1 MFDPPLPAIGWSS
14 PPLSEGIS
22 ICMNHLPP
30 SISNV
35 SIWKIKAPVWHS
47 GLTRNQTVQIEK
59 VRKTAFKIILGNSYT
74 NYETACTLLFV
85 EPLEFRRIQP
95 CINFAKRDLKR
106 EDTLFSRTGAQPK
119 TRSKP
124 KLVNEYRCRTS
135 RYQKSSMPYLSSLLN
150 KLSWSN
156 NWAM

>member
-1 MFDPPLPAIGWSS
+1 MDFRTLLDVYCKEVRTILEHA
-14 PPLSEGIS
+14 
-22 ICMNHLPP
+22 
-30 SISNV
+30 V
-35 SIWKIKAPVWHS
+35 PVWHS
-47 GLTRNQTVQIEK
+47 GLTRKQTVQIEK
-59 VRKTAFKIILGNSYT
+59 VQKTAFKIILDTSYT
-74 NYETACTLLFV
+74 NYETACTLLCV
-85 EPLEFRRIQP
+85 EPLEFRRIQL

-150 KLSWSN
+150 KLS
-156 NWAM
+156 